1 MSGKVWVPPHHGPGT
16 ITDHM
21 PPCVHPGRRSWAD
34 GGEGGGR
41 LALRGGSRRQAGPEG
56 RRAQAPGV
64 SVWPGANQGAPNAEA
79 GALGRNGPAG
89 PSSICLDQLLHVGA
103 RKAGTLGPRRPQR
116 LRAPPYGPRAPLR
129 GPARRHPSARAH
141 AHSWAPRL
149 VLGRRSRILHLPRP
163 AHQPRQRRRRV
174 AIPAAYLPRRSA
186 PGPAA
191 SPPRPQSTRGRPWR
205 PLTLAPLPSTSR
217 KMTLRRRRRRKARS
231 RGLRC

>member
-1 MSGKVWVPPHHGPGT
+1 MSGKVWVTPHHGPGT

-41 LALRGGSRRQAGPEG
+41 LALRGGSRRQAGPGGQRVARCQPGCTQRRGRCPGPEGARRAFEHLPGPAPPCGSQEG
-56 RRAQAPGV
+56 RY
-64 SVWPGANQGAPNAEA
+64 
-79 GALGRNGPAG
+79 
-89 PSSICLDQLLHVGA
+89 
-103 RKAGTLGPRRPQR
+103 PRSPQTP
-116 LRAPPYGPRAPLR
+116 APPRPAIWPARTPARP

-174 AIPAAYLPRRSA
+174 AIPAAYLPSRSA

-205 PLTLAPLPSTSR
+205 RLTLAPLPSTSR